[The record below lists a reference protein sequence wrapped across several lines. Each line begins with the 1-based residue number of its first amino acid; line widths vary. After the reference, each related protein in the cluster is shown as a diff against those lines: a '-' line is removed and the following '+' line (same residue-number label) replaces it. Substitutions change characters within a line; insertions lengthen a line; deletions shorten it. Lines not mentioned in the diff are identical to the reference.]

1 MVTLKKQKCKYYG
14 YQFLQQI
21 CTVTHLFIHIQNL
34 SLFIVAMT
42 HILYCLKVL
51 YILQAWLLSI
61 REVPLE

>member
-1 MVTLKKQKCKYYG
+1 MVILQKQKFNYFG

-21 CTVTHLFIHIQNL
+21 CTVTNLCIHIQNL
-34 SLFIVAMT
+34 SLFTVAMT
-42 HILYCLKVL
+42 HILYCLKVM